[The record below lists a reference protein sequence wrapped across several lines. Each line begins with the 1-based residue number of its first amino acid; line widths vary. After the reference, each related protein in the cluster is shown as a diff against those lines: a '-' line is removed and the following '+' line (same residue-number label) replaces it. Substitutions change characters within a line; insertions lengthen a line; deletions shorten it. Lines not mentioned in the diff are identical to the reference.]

1 MIANQGVLNMPSNSE
16 KKPRVLA
23 ADVRRREMSL
33 KELQAQAEQLRAF
46 VAEFEG
52 LLAVMKSRNYK
63 SVNIDGVKKPGV
75 AFDALRGWLANV
87 DTAINRK
94 RLGL

>member
-1 MIANQGVLNMPSNSE
+1 MIANQGVLSMPSNSE

-23 ADVRRREMSL
+23 ADVRRREMSM
-33 KELQAQAEQLRAF
+33 KEIQAQADQLRAF
-46 VAEFEG
+46 LNEFDG
-52 LLAVMKSRNYK
+52 LLSAMKSNGYK
-63 SVNIDGVKKPGV
+63 SINVDGVKKPEV
-75 AFDALRGWLANV
+75 AFENLRGWLANV